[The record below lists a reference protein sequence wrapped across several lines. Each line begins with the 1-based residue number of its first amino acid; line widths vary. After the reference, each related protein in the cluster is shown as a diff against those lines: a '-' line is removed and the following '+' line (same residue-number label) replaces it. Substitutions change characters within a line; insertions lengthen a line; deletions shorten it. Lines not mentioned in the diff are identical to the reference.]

1 MDFHEHPVI
10 FFDGVC
16 GLCNAFVDF
25 VLNHDHEEVFY
36 FAPLQGDFAR
46 EIDALSPY
54 RNSLSSVVLW
64 KNGQVYTESTA
75 AMEVFIALGGGWKI
89 MRLFYLVPRFIRDFF
104 YKLIAR
110 NRYKIFGKS
119 ETCRMPT
126 PQERSRFL

>member
-25 VLNHDHEEVFY
+25 VLNHDHQEAFY
-36 FAPLQGDFAR
+36 FAPLQGDFA
-46 EIDALSPY
+46 EGVEALAPY
-54 RNSLSSVVLW
+54 RGSMSSVVLW

-75 AMEVFIALGGGWKI
+75 AMEILIALGGAWKL
-89 MRLFYLVPRFIRDFF
+89 MRLFYAIPRFIRDFF

-126 PQERSRFL
+126 PEERSRFL